1 VDGVSIAHRV
11 AVREAHAPNPFPRS
25 SYDAAVTDLASVP
38 VIDDAGTELLS
49 RAAADHLGSRV
60 VGTLSAQGH
69 RPGARV
75 AFCAPNSALLLAA
88 VWGCLRAGYAPVVL
102 SATLMPRERTEMV
115 ADIEP
120 AVLFGADDLAVAV
133 DGPPGALAD
142 RFSCRPIHFTSGT
155 SGRPKGVWSGWLPPE
170 HADALVADEH
180 DAWDFT
186 GTDRHLVCSPLSH
199 SAPLR
204 FALHTLHHGGSVLLP
219 PGFDP
224 AVAGR
229 LLAERDVTTTFM
241 APAHLQRLLATER
254 PRATALR
261 LLAFAGSFCP
271 PPVRAAAVQTFGP
284 DVVREFY
291 GSTEGQFTVCTPDE
305 ERRRPGTVGRARPG
319 RALRVDDTGRI
330 WCRPPAHARFEYW
343 GDPAKTAESWDGE
356 WFTVGD
362 LGRVDDD
369 GYLFLDGRRQRP
381 GHQRRGERVPGGDR
395 AGVVRAPRRPAG
407 GRVRPAGRAVGTQG
421 LCRRR
426 GQRHRA
432 GGGGVLR
439 RPPRALQAAEGGPPH
454 RAVARHPLREGRP
467 APHRPR
473 LRRWTGAGCHAA
485 GRSMRWAT
493 NQSRAAADEISKPVP
508 V

>member
-369 GYLFLDGRRQRP
+369 GYLFLDGRRSDLVISGGVNVYP
-381 GHQRRGERVPGGDR
+381 AEIERVLSELPGVRQAVAFGLPDERWGHKVCVAVVGSVTEPEVVAYCAAHLAPYKRPKEVHLTEQLPVTHSGKVDR
-395 AGVVRAPRRPAG
+395 RRIALAYGGGPAPGVTP
-407 GRVRPAGRAVGTQG
+407 PAGR
-421 LCRRR
+421 
-426 GQRHRA
+426 
-432 GGGGVLR
+432 
-439 RPPRALQAAEGGPPH
+439 
-454 RAVARHPLREGRP
+454 
-467 APHRPR
+467 
-473 LRRWTGAGCHAA
+473 
-485 GRSMRWAT
+485 
-493 NQSRAAADEISKPVP
+493 
-508 V
+508 